1 MKKYDILKEIDN
13 KGYCVLKNVLPKKS
27 LLEIESRLNSYY
39 KKDHEKYGK
48 DFLIKINDLENIRNV
63 IEYDDLFLELLEE
76 DHIIDSLMESLLHK
90 NVILHNYNLIRLFP
104 DIKTNMLGHKWHRD
118 VFYFGDGIRTAVNV
132 IIPLQKVTEENGG
145 TMVLPGSH
153 LTEELP
159 DQNYIDKNKLTPTL
173 EVGDVL
179 IVDAA
184 CYHSAGNNQTTDTR
198 TIIVLKYTLSF
209 FTQQYDFC
217 KALPVEKYSE
227 KMKGRLGYYVRVP
240 ENIREFRSSPEDRK
254 YKWSI
259 RY

>member
-1 MKKYDILKEIDN
+1 MKNYDRVKEMDT

-27 LLEIESRLNSYY
+27 LLKIESRLDSYY
-39 KKDHEKYGK
+39 EKDHNKYGR

-63 IEYDDLFLELLEE
+63 IQYDNLFLEL
-76 DHIIDSLMESLLHK
+76 IDKDQIVDNLMELLLHK
-90 NVILHNYNLIRLFP
+90 NTVIHNYNLIRLFL

-184 CYHSAGNNQTTDTR
+184 CYHSAGINQTTETR

-209 FTQQYDFC
+209 FTQQYSFC
-217 KALPVEKYSE
+217 KSLPVEKYSE

-240 ENIREFRSSPEDRK
+240 ESIREFRSLPENRK
-254 YKWSI
+254 YKWPI